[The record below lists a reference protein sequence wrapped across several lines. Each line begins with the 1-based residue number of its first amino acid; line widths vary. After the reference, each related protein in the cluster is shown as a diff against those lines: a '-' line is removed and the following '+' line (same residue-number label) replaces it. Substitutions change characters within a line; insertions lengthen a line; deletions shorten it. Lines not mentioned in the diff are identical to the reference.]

1 MEKTTKNNNKMEK
14 SVLAKKLHQSK
25 KTVKTLSAAPLFLAM
40 ALVDWQILALA
51 IGACVVILLSLI
63 YIYLILRKRRAGF
76 QTIVVEKIIRHPDD
90 AKPEPLHDE
99 NYGQP
104 SNTYI
109 TIIPPEGDG
118 DDDEDYKQEAT
129 PSLLTEFIED
139 EGIDPELAVTNQ
151 YGEVTEVLHS
161 VDRETGIAL
170 VIRYNKSF
178 TAKLSQTT
186 DETKG
191 YYTALKNELLSYKL
205 LRSRV
210 SWKYDNIRYGVEPI
224 AKFAV
229 RGKTLCLYLALNPD
243 DYADTKYKVERS
255 TDKLY
260 SFVPCLYRIINPRRV
275 RYAAELIADAAAKH
289 NLKRHDTPATDYYLP
304 YEHTGV
310 LIGKRLIKEYLVK
323 ERYDDFLRKKK
334 NGYVS
339 SSDDD
344 TSDTSPDDTDI
355 SENN

>member
-1 MEKTTKNNNKMEK
+1 M
-14 SVLAKKLHQSK
+14 S
-25 KTVKTLSAAPLFLAM
+25 FI
-40 ALVDWQILALA
+40 DWQILALA
-51 IGACVVILLSLI
+51 IGAGIVILVSLI
-63 YIYLILRKRRAGF
+63 YIYLILRKRRAGV

-104 SNTYI
+104 SKSYV
-109 TIIPPEGDG
+109 TIIPPEMDG
-118 DDDEDYKQEAT
+118 EDDDVEYKQEAT
-129 PSLLTEFIED
+129 PSLLSEFIED

-178 TAKLSQTT
+178 TAKLSQTS

-205 LRSRV
+205 IRSRV

-224 AKFAV
+224 AKFVV

-243 DYADTKYKVERS
+243 DYADSKYKVERS

-260 SFVPCLYRIINPRRV
+260 SFVPCLYRIVNPRRV
-275 RYAAELIADAAAKH
+275 RYAAELIAEVVKKH
-289 NLKRHDTPATDYYLP
+289 NLKRHVTPTTDYYLP

-339 SSDDD
+339 PDDD
-344 TSDTSPDDTDI
+344 SDPDDSGANGDDTDI